1 MPLPLL
7 RRLVLAATGLTL
19 AACATLDEP
28 PANALKQTLLAVT
41 AEGELLRVAA
51 ARPQQ
56 VLERRTLRGLAAG
69 ETLVGLDFR
78 VARGLAYA
86 LSSHGQLYTL
96 DLADARL
103 KPLGAPLALALQGR
117 QFGLDFN
124 PAADRLRVVS
134 DQGQNLRL
142 HPDSGALVDGDAA
155 QPGLQ
160 GDPALHFAA
169 GDAHAGRAPRVVAA
183 AYTYHPRDGQLTT
196 NYAIDAGLGAL
207 LMQGSAEGTLPV
219 VSPNTGRLTTVG
231 LLGTGAL
238 QDAAFDIADTDNTAL
253 AALRSAGHTRL
264 YRIELASGR
273 ATLLGTLGGG
283 QPLAGLAIEP

>member
-7 RRLVLAATGLTL
+7 RRLVLAATGLAL
-19 AACATLDEP
+19 AACVTLDEP

-78 VARGLAYA
+78 VARGQAYA
-86 LSSHGQLYTL
+86 LSSRGQLYAL
-96 DLADARL
+96 DLAAAQL
-103 KPLGAPLALALQGR
+103 KPLGTPLALQGR

-142 HPDSGALVDGDAA
+142 HPDSGALVDGDAT

-160 GDPALHFAA
+160 GDPALHFAS
-169 GDAHAGRAPRVVAA
+169 GDTHAGRAPRVVAA
-183 AYTYHPRDGQLTT
+183 AYTYHPRDDKLTT

-207 LMQGSAEGTLPV
+207 LMQGSAEGAQPV

-264 YRIELASGR
+264 YRIALASGR
-273 ATLLGTLGGG
+273 ATLLGTLAGG